1 MTSRPSPRMGSN
13 DEEGR
18 LLYGLAVEGP
28 LSFKVPTLVLTH
40 VLPERD
46 DSECPLP
53 TNLGRIKERILLE
66 HARRR
71 IAGFHKSKSLTNLAD
86 KN

>member
-1 MTSRPSPRMGSN
+1 MVAPPSPRMGSN
-13 DEEGR
+13 DDEGR

-28 LSFKVPTLVLTH
+28 LTFKVPTMVLTH

-46 DSECPLP
+46 DDDCPVP
-53 TNLGRIKERILLE
+53 TNLGRIKEKILLE

-71 IAGFHKSKSLTNLAD
+71 IAGFQKSKSLTNLSD
-86 KN
+86 KK

>member
-1 MTSRPSPRMGSN
+1 MTARPSPKMGSN

-40 VLPERD
+40 VLPERED
-46 DSECPLP
+46 GECPVP
-53 TNLGRIKERILLE
+53 TTLGRIKERILLE

-71 IAGFHKSKSLTNLAD
+71 IAGLQKSKSLTNLFD